1 MSLETSLQSLYAR
14 LGELQAVLSEVTPFI
29 TDVRV
34 PVPLVDDL
42 DNVVTELAG
51 TAEEAAASVNE
62 AIRVSQPDGSLDAVV
77 TALGEAQAAL
87 NRCTAAYIG
96 LFVPEIPEDPSLIEK
111 LLSRGHKYGRQ
122 WLDWSKVVH
131 RSIGL
136 CASPLHAS
144 ARAVAD
150 CWHELAVR
158 LGRHSVSVQATNI
171 GQQITLK
178 DDRLELIGKAT

>member
-1 MSLETSLQSLYAR
+1 MSLETALQSLHTR
-14 LGELQAVLSEVTPFI
+14 LGELQTVLSEVTPFI

-42 DNVVTELAG
+42 DNGIAELTG

-62 AIRVSQPDGSLDAVV
+62 AMRVTQPDGSLDAVV
-77 TALGEAQAAL
+77 TALGQAQAAL
-87 NRCTAAYIG
+87 NRCTAAYVG
-96 LFVPEIPEDPSLIEK
+96 LFVPEIPEHASLIEK
-111 LLSRGHKYGRQ
+111 LLGRGQKYGRQ
-122 WLDWSKVVH
+122 WLDWSTVVH

-136 CASPLHAS
+136 CAAPLHAC
-144 ARAVAD
+144 AQALGE

-158 LGRHSVSVQATNI
+158 LARQSVSVQATNI
-171 GQQITLK
+171 GQQITMR